1 MAAPVLDGQSDSECQ
16 FAFFLSERKKSSKYA
31 YIVFVHVWSMKYKY
45 LHKLLSF
52 CMRNFYD
59 GGQ

>member
-16 FAFFLSERKKSSKYA
+16 FAFFLSEKKKSSKYA
-31 YIVFVHVWSMKYKY
+31 YTVFVHVWKY

>member
-16 FAFFLSERKKSSKYA
+16 FALFLSEKKKSSKYA
-31 YIVFVHVWSMKYKY
+31 YTVFVHVWKY